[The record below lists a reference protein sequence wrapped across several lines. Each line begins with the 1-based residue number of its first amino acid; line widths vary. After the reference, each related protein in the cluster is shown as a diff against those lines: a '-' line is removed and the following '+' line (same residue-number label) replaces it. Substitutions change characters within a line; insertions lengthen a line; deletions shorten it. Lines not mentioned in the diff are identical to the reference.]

1 MKTNRLLFVF
11 FLFICISAKGQMRQE
26 GRDLVLHEISFSKKF
41 VRSFMNDSIQDMTK
55 QFGMNNE
62 KDVLCVYFRKETDT
76 ILFWPR
82 SLQYGITEW
91 FLYWHID
98 HIIGYYKKDDVRVLV
113 LCEDLKKYKGY
124 FKVKNKSIT
133 LHVKAYAPTNETEF
147 VYKKYTIRSNKS
159 MILTKENIPN
169 RKVFFY

>member
-26 GRDLVLHEISFSKKF
+26 GRDLVLHEISFKKKF
-41 VRSFMNDSIQDMTK
+41 VRTFMNDSIQDMTK

-82 SLQYGITEW
+82 NRKYGITEW
-91 FLYWHID
+91 FLDWHFD

-124 FKVKNKSIT
+124 FKEKKNNIT
-133 LHVKAYAPTNETEF
+133 LHIENHAPSNEAGF
-147 VYKKYTIRSNKS
+147 VYKKYIIYNNKS
-159 MILTKENIPN
+159 MSLIEENIPQK
-169 RKVFFY
+169 KVWFW